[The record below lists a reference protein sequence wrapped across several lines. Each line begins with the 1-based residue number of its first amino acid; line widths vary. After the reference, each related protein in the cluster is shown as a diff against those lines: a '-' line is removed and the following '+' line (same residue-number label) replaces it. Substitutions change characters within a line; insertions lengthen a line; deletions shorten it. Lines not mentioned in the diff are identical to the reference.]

1 MSPSSKQDANYF
13 IAFKIHSNME
23 QTKYDVFISYSWNDV
38 DIAQEIYDAIV
49 NSGLRCCFDRET
61 YHGGADF
68 PEITATN
75 ICNSNVFLFL
85 GSKSSFTSGWAPD
98 EVAFAK
104 SHKPRGKL
112 LYYAIDNNTMPKWI
126 DLAFAAINR
135 RNIFEHPYK
144 SVLINDIKNILGD
157 ANGIAIHRI
166 DDASI
171 EKLIKDRIEHVI
183 SSQDILHQTE
193 LHINVDADC
202 KLFLFNKFKQQLEA
216 DKEHIIYLLPG
227 THKLSFV
234 STEIPEVR
242 ISKVLDLK
250 ADKEKEYIKILLKE
264 ETTRKA
270 EEEASRSETLSIL
283 NKFFGN
289 RKSEEEKKETLYK
302 YGLALS
308 EKKKDYEAFILY
320 KRAASAGHAHSQYLM
335 GIYYSKTKKYP
346 EAFEWFKKAAEQNH
360 PEAQYSI
367 GKFYYNGYTGKTD
380 YSEALKW
387 FRKAAD
393 NNNYKAHNMIG
404 IMYEEGKGIPQNF
417 NSAFDH
423 YFFAG
428 KMGNAIAQYNIGRLI
443 ELEKVSHYSLSK
455 SDALHWF
462 KEAAKKGNKDAI
474 SKLKDLKESY

>member
-1 MSPSSKQDANYF
+1 MDR
-13 IAFKIHSNME
+13 
-23 QTKYDVFISYSWNDV
+23 YDIFISYKRKSLPTADNLYYRLTKRGYSTFLDLEEMRRDNFNVQLLNYIENAKDV
-38 DIAQEIYDAIV
+38 FVILEEGSLDACTKVDWEKDWFCHEI
-49 NSGLRCCFDRET
+49 
-61 YHGGADF
+61 
-68 PEITATN
+68 
-75 ICNSNVFLFL
+75 
-85 GSKSSFTSGWAPD
+85 
-98 EVAFAK
+98 AFALEK
-104 SHKPRGKL
+104 K
-112 LYYAIDNNTMPKWI
+112 
-126 DLAFAAINR
+126 
-135 RNIFEHPYK
+135 
-144 SVLINDIKNILGD
+144 KNIIPILL
-157 ANGIAIHRI
+157 NGFKMPSGEFFPNKMKELSFKNAPEFNYSFFEAYLDKLVEKNYLLSKPKHRI

-193 LHINVDADC
+193 LHINVDAEC